1 MATVLEYLKPVR
13 QPHFLDKRKGRYCGA
28 VYNPRMVKAPPRH
41 DWHLVEWCKHFGK
54 KQADLVTALDWN
66 PSKAS
71 LFWRGEQR
79 YHRDDVNDVAAF
91 LGLHPYELLLTP
103 DEANAI
109 KRLRATAR
117 QLAAVDSQASDPQ
130 PLQAKKA

>member
-1 MATVLEYLKPVR
+1 MTIVLEYLKPPR
-13 QPHFLDKRKGRYCGA
+13 QRLFLDKRKGAYSGA
-28 VYNPRMVKAPPRH
+28 VYKPRMVKVPPRH

-54 KQADLVTALDWN
+54 KQSDLVSALDWN

-109 KRLRATAR
+109 KRLRASAR
-117 QLAAVDSQASDPQ
+117 QLAAVDNGTADPQ
-130 PLQAKKA
+130 PLEAKRA